1 MANGPEPLADSIIS
15 QVLESKQRQ
24 GKPMDE
30 VESCTPAFEWQ
41 LLHGRGGDPING
53 KTLAEAVQI
62 FSVWSSFTYEYVLPT
77 VFSFIFCFFSTILV
91 SYSLLNRI

>member
-15 QVLESKQRQ
+15 QVLESKQRH

-41 LLHGRGGDPING
+41 LLHGRGGDPVNG

-62 FSVWSSFTYEYVLPT
+62 FSVWRSFTYDYILPT
-77 VFSFIFCFFSTILV
+77 VISFLFPFFL
-91 SYSLLNRI
+91 

>member
-15 QVLESKQRQ
+15 QVLESKQRH

-41 LLHGRGGDPING
+41 LLHGRGGDPVNG

-62 FSVWSSFTYEYVLPT
+62 FSVWRSMTCDFILPT
-77 VFSFIFCFFSTILV
+77 VISFLFPSFL
-91 SYSLLNRI
+91 